1 MLREGE
7 IRQQHTLEA
16 LEPQKRDGGPMGC
29 PARFHS
35 VLLTMQNSRFPRD
48 AERGGLGLKV
58 GQGGTGQEPASGVPH
73 SDGGKTPSKRTFEG
87 KGGDERSA
95 AGNRMRRD
103 CSGQSNPGNE
113 RSGASR
119 RTETIGESAH
129 PGKEMGPIFHGI
141 HSCAH
146 VGGRRVRLTSWRLAC
161 LMQVAK

>member
-1 MLREGE
+1 MPGSLPFRLADDAE
-7 IRQQHTLEA
+7 QQVPL
-16 LEPQKRDGGPMGC
+16 
-29 PARFHS
+29 
-35 VLLTMQNSRFPRD
+35 RD
-48 AERGGLGLKV
+48 AERGG
-58 GQGGTGQEPASGVPH
+58 
-73 SDGGKTPSKRTFEG
+73 KRTFEG

>member
-1 MLREGE
+1 MPGSLPFRLADDAEE
-7 IRQQHTLEA
+7 QVPL
-16 LEPQKRDGGPMGC
+16 
-29 PARFHS
+29 
-35 VLLTMQNSRFPRD
+35 RD